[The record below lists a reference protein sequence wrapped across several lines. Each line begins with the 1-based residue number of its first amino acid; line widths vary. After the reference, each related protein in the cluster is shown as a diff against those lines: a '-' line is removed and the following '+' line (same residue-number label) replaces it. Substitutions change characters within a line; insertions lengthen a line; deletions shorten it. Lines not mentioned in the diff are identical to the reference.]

1 MQARWKE
8 RDDIL
13 TAARDIITQLK
24 AKMSGQAVDA
34 QDITLQMLG
43 AGTGVVNN
51 ILAARAEAP
60 TSKLIAAEDSSSG
73 DEMTEI

>member
-1 MQARWKE
+1 
-8 RDDIL
+8 
-13 TAARDIITQLK
+13 
-24 AKMSGQAVDA
+24 MSGQAVDA

-60 TSKLIAAEDSSSG
+60 ASKLIAAEDSSSG